1 MPTVAQLE
9 RLEAL
14 VKRLEPL
21 ADKHR
26 GELIEAPHW
35 NSLVGSV
42 IEVARSV
49 LAEDRTDVVPEH
61 DHSDQVGVGWLD
73 SKLRGLILEGGL
85 NDPGGE
91 SQLFK
96 LSRELESL
104 SKQLDQMRE
113 SLSQLKS
120 DLNGISTRDLMRES
134 DMTRVSRKIDGIADA
149 RDDVTALRQ
158 TFQTL
163 EVDVKRA
170 IEFGQTVVRNGQI
183 INVADLLTRVE
194 SVETLRDSLTNSAGN
209 VFNANDLE
217 RRLVQLQNTLVTEDE
232 LDEALKTVRVQVEGG
247 LRSSILE
254 ESREVARLTTSEAM
268 DPISN
273 ESLDQLRERVDSLD
287 AGIDTRINN
296 ATSDLAA
303 KLRSTLQQETQ
314 TEIDRRMGV
323 LKAEITKESESNLS
337 NLSNSIDKEF
347 SAFREDVDKRISSEI
362 TTQLDSSLKEFDSR
376 LSATDSRITE
386 LSARTDENLEL
397 SKTNA
402 TRIEKT
408 RLELLAADAASR
420 KTVSAQL
427 LDMEKRLNDSLTVR
441 TDSLRDSLNEDLTA
455 NLNKQIT
462 DLEASLAKTAR
473 EAARVE
479 TKLQTNELRADVNDI
494 VQNQMTVMQEE
505 MEALIEKRFV
515 TNSSR
520 LSGLV
525 AEEVAR
531 ATSNLNTRIRTE
543 IESIEAERASTGTV
557 SRTTT
562 TGTVSRPTTTTT
574 TRTTTTIRNPR

>member
-1 MPTVAQLE
+1 M
-9 RLEAL
+9 
-14 VKRLEPL
+14 
-21 ADKHR
+21 
-26 GELIEAPHW
+26 IEAPHW

-104 SKQLDQMRE
+104 SKQLDQMRD

-120 DLNGISTRDLMRES
+120 DLSGISTRDLMRES
-134 DMTRVSRKIDGIADA
+134 DMTRVSRKIDGMADA

-194 SVETLRDSLTNSAGN
+194 RVETLRDSLTNSAGN

-232 LDEALKTVRVQVEGG
+232 LDEALKTVRTQVEGG

-254 ESREVARLTTSEAM
+254 ESREVARLATSEAM

-347 SAFREDVDKRISSEI
+347 SAFRQDVEKRISSEI
-362 TTQLDSSLKEFDSR
+362 TTRLEDSLKEFDGR
-376 LSATDSRITE
+376 LSATDSRIAE
-386 LSARTDENLEL
+386 LSTRTDENLEL

-420 KTVSAQL
+420 KTVSTQL
-427 LDMEKRLNDSLTVR
+427 LDMEKKLNDSLTTR
-441 TDSLRDSLNEDLTA
+441 TNSLRDSLNEDLTA
-455 NLNKQIT
+455 SLNRQIT

-494 VQNQMTVMQEE
+494 VQNQMTVIQED

-520 LSGLV
+520 LNGLV

-543 IESIEAERASTGTV
+543 IESIETERANTGTV
-557 SRTTT
+557 SRST

>member
-21 ADKHR
+21 SDKHR

-104 SKQLDQMRE
+104 SKQLDQMRD

-120 DLNGISTRDLMRES
+120 DLSGISTRDLMRES
-134 DMTRVSRKIDGIADA
+134 DMTRVSRKIDGMADA

-194 SVETLRDSLTNSAGN
+194 RVETLRDSLTNSAGN

-232 LDEALKTVRVQVEGG
+232 LDEALKTVRTQVEGG

-254 ESREVARLTTSEAM
+254 ESREVARLATSEAM

-287 AGIDTRINN
+287 SAISTRINN

-347 SAFREDVDKRISSEI
+347 SAFRQDVEKRISSEI
-362 TTQLDSSLKEFDSR
+362 TTRLEDSLKEFDGR
-376 LSATDSRITE
+376 LSATDSRIAE
-386 LSARTDENLEL
+386 LSTRTDENLEL

-420 KTVSAQL
+420 KTVSTQL
-427 LDMEKRLNDSLTVR
+427 LYMEKKLNDSLTTR
-441 TDSLRDSLNEDLTA
+441 TNSLRDSLNEDLTA
-455 NLNKQIT
+455 SLNRQIT

-479 TKLQTNELRADVNDI
+479 TKLQTNELHADVNDI
-494 VQNQMTVMQEE
+494 VQNQMTVIQED

-520 LSGLV
+520 LNGLV

-543 IESIEAERASTGTV
+543 IESIETERANTGTV
-557 SRTTT
+557 SRST

>member
-21 ADKHR
+21 SDKHR

-104 SKQLDQMRE
+104 SKQLDQMRD

-120 DLNGISTRDLMRES
+120 DLSGISTRDLMRES
-134 DMTRVSRKIDGIADA
+134 DMTRVSRKIDGMADA

-194 SVETLRDSLTNSAGN
+194 RVETLRDSLTNSAGN

-232 LDEALKTVRVQVEGG
+232 LDEALKTVRTQVEGG

-254 ESREVARLTTSEAM
+254 ESREVARLATSEAM

-347 SAFREDVDKRISSEI
+347 SAFRQDVEKRISSEI
-362 TTQLDSSLKEFDSR
+362 TTRLEDSLKEFDGR
-376 LSATDSRITE
+376 LSATDSRIAE
-386 LSARTDENLEL
+386 LSTRTDENLEL

-420 KTVSAQL
+420 KTVSTQL
-427 LDMEKRLNDSLTVR
+427 LDMEKKLNDSLTTR
-441 TDSLRDSLNEDLTA
+441 TNSLRDSLNEDLTA
-455 NLNKQIT
+455 SLNRQIT

-494 VQNQMTVMQEE
+494 VQNQMTVIQED

-520 LSGLV
+520 LNGLV

-543 IESIEAERASTGTV
+543 IESIETERANTGTV
-557 SRTTT
+557 SRST

>member
-104 SKQLDQMRE
+104 SKQLDQMRD

-120 DLNGISTRDLMRES
+120 DLSGISTRDLMRES
-134 DMTRVSRKIDGIADA
+134 DMTRVSRKIDGMADA

-194 SVETLRDSLTNSAGN
+194 RVETLRDSLTNSAGN

-232 LDEALKTVRVQVEGG
+232 LDEALKTVRTQVEGG

-254 ESREVARLTTSEAM
+254 ESREVARLATSEAM

-287 AGIDTRINN
+287 SGIDTRINN

-347 SAFREDVDKRISSEI
+347 SAFRQDVEKRISSEI
-362 TTQLDSSLKEFDSR
+362 TTRLEDSLKEFDGR
-376 LSATDSRITE
+376 LSATDSRIAE
-386 LSARTDENLEL
+386 LSTRTDENLEL

-420 KTVSAQL
+420 KTVSTQL
-427 LDMEKRLNDSLTVR
+427 LDMEKKLNDSLTTR
-441 TDSLRDSLNEDLTA
+441 TNSLRDSLNEDLTA
-455 NLNKQIT
+455 SLNRQIT

-494 VQNQMTVMQEE
+494 VQNQMTVIQED

-520 LSGLV
+520 LNGLV

-543 IESIEAERASTGTV
+543 IESIETERANTGTV
-557 SRTTT
+557 SRST